1 MYAKRLKSDLVEL
14 CRQRGLRIGR
24 STKEQLIAQL
34 EERDRLDDPIPVPE
48 GSCPGDAAWALGP
61 DRAGRGQTAAE
72 DIPRPF
78 LPMSGGGVGGS
89 PANTEGTLTPA
100 PSRGSS
106 QRSSPSLERRRLEWE
121 REMKMRE
128 LEDHEKQRQHEEK
141 QRQHEQEEKEK
152 QRQHEQEEKER
163 ERQEKERERQEK
175 ERERQEKEKQRQHE
189 LELARLR
196 SSGTPAAVSEGGPKT
211 ARNFDKCFL
220 AQRKE
225 GEDIDSFLTA
235 FENACELHRVD
246 PADRLQFLTP
256 LLDPKAVEVYSRMTG
271 PEAGDYELFKQALLR
286 EFGLTPE
293 MYRRRFRSQR
303 KTPEVTYLQ
312 LANRMQGYARKW
324 TAGARA
330 KEDLLDLI
338 VLEQLYEQCPS
349 DLRLWYFLAA
359 PNVLR
364 VGNEE
369 NVVLQAQDQ
378 EGSLSQ
384 DVRVQIRL
392 FDFPK
397 RATVLQEKVVWLSPA
412 NGSLAMTTV
421 QVPEQYVSKGTEK
434 QYVVVQAMFGDV
446 PLEKYILI
454 SPHTGYTFVQTD
466 KPIYTPSQNV
476 NYRVFAVNHRMDPL
490 EANCIIVIQS
500 PEGITVSSTTR
511 KLEKGLYA
519 GTFHIPEHVSLGSW
533 RIVTRFQS
541 SPWQPHSTEF
551 EVKEYE
557 LPSFDVL
564 LTPTKKFFYL
574 SDDSLTIAIESRYVF
589 NEPVDGYALVIFGV
603 KTETQKIRLQKSLQR
618 VEIND
623 GEGQATLT
631 GQVLREEFANPEE
644 LLNAF
649 IFVNV
654 TVFSSGG
661 DMMQA
666 ENSEVKIV
674 STPYSIRFVRTPGF
688 FKPGMPFNFRVYVTN
703 PDGSPATDVL
713 VCSRDQKG
721 MTKEGLASMVLNT
734 QPSSK
739 TLEVQVATCGP
750 LAPPAQQ
757 ATATKTILA
766 YETPNSSGH
775 LLHIGVETEAAQVG
789 TPLSVMLN
797 TEHRSSEA
805 KQFTILLLSKGR
817 IVRAWTQPRNP
828 GTVVTAR
835 TLDVEPQLLPSFRIV
850 AFYYLPGPAELVAD
864 SVWVDVADGC
874 MGTLRVG
881 PQSKDDKKKEFKPQR
896 ELKLEVTGDPQA
908 MVGLVAVDKAL
919 VTLTKKNK
927 LTQKKVWDMVEEH
940 DIACTAGSGR
950 NHMGV
955 FTDAGLD
962 VATSLGISTT
972 ARTDL
977 RCPQPAARR
986 RRSSLQTL
994 QKKQLK
1000 VDQYPTALERRCCEA
1015 GIRENPMGHS
1025 CEQRTSR
1032 VHLGPPCVA
1041 AFLDCCRYARALT
1054 REDRAKLLLGKTSE
1068 DEGCEDE
1075 DCAGSAVVRSY
1086 FPESWLWEKFV
1097 LTKAAPL
1104 QPGLARHLISK
1115 FLPDSITTWHILAVS
1130 LRKDKGL
1137 CISEPYEVTVKVPF
1151 FIDLR
1156 LPFSVVRNEQVEV
1169 RAVVYNYYE
1178 DDDVLQVLV
1187 EFPYQEPLCSPA
1199 TKGTSFR
1206 QRLRVP
1212 RGSSRAVRIV
1222 VVPLELGPIMVE
1234 VRASAQGLGF
1244 RDTVRRMLNVQ
1255 AGGEIRRLSRSI
1267 ILNPKGQLQQELVRS
1282 HHLENLVPDT
1292 DSEVFISV
1300 QGDLLGETLV
1310 GGLQSSTLQKLITL
1324 PGGCVEQNIFR
1335 VTPNIILTHYLDTTK
1350 QWDQIGVELRDRAIQ
1365 NIVQGYVHQL
1375 RYRERDGSYRPY
1387 AGSTGSTWLTAYILK
1402 VFAMALPLGA
1412 PVDPSQLCASTRWL
1426 IGQRQEASG
1435 CFREDAAIYTPAMQ
1449 GGYRGSDA
1457 DASLTAFVL
1466 VALKGAESICR
1477 NHVNELPDGLWSA
1490 QGYLESRLRS
1500 LQNPYSVAISSY
1512 ALALVNSSLAN
1523 AVLDSFAA
1531 HNKTHWPVDQH
1542 TDRALY
1548 SIEATAYGLL
1558 QKLTLGRFEETHPI
1572 VRWLVESRGFGGGYD
1587 STQTTVIGMQA
1598 LAQYR
1603 ATVPAEKVV
1612 DLKVRVTAPT
1622 RNLAELW
1629 DINNNNAYLQR
1640 SNSKKFYAQ
1649 DTLNITAQGR
1659 GTGTVTLLTV
1669 YHTLPP
1675 VREHECQAF
1684 QLAVT
1689 VEDVPEDKKKHEYID
1704 TFRLR
1709 LQARSLGLRDATM
1722 TIIDISLLTGF
1733 EPDLEDLKQL
1743 TNSVEQYIFLFESKA
1758 TFSNHSVLL
1767 YFRQVRGLAQ
1777 PPACPAPR
1785 DPAPRPPPMWDPAP
1799 RPPHHSVLLYFRQV
1813 RGLAQ
1818 PPACPAPRDPA
1829 PRPPPTWDPAPRPP
1843 HHSVLLY
1850 FCQVRGPV
1858 QPPACPAPR
1867 DPAPRPPHH
1876 SVLLY
1881 FRQVRGLAQ
1890 PPACPAPRD
1899 PAPRPPP
1906 TWDPAPRPPHHSVL
1920 LYFRQVSNQTD
1931 TEVGFRIHQRLELGL
1946 LQPAVATIYEYYEPA
1961 RRCSR
1966 FYNMPSQSALLRKI
1980 CQEEVCKCAQ
1990 DNCLQ
1995 LTPPHGLTED
2005 NLYEKACDTG
2015 MDYGTD
2021 VEVNGKVRR
2030 FVSHAT
2036 CEAALDLREQGQY
2049 LVMGRTRDL
2058 WLSKDSYTYVLGKT
2072 SFIVPWL
2079 SPEEAGTDRRMRRFL
2094 QTLENFAN
2102 FEGCDT

>member
-1 MYAKRLKSDLVEL
+1 M
-14 CRQRGLRIGR
+14 
-24 STKEQLIAQL
+24 
-34 EERDRLDDPIPVPE
+34 
-48 GSCPGDAAWALGP
+48 
-61 DRAGRGQTAAE
+61 
-72 DIPRPF
+72 
-78 LPMSGGGVGGS
+78 
-89 PANTEGTLTPA
+89 
-100 PSRGSS
+100 
-106 QRSSPSLERRRLEWE
+106 
-121 REMKMRE
+121 
-128 LEDHEKQRQHEEK
+128 
-141 QRQHEQEEKEK
+141 
-152 QRQHEQEEKER
+152 
-163 ERQEKERERQEK
+163 
-175 ERERQEKEKQRQHE
+175 
-189 LELARLR
+189 
-196 SSGTPAAVSEGGPKT
+196 
-211 ARNFDKCFL
+211 
-220 AQRKE
+220 
-225 GEDIDSFLTA
+225 
-235 FENACELHRVD
+235 
-246 PADRLQFLTP
+246 
-256 LLDPKAVEVYSRMTG
+256 
-271 PEAGDYELFKQALLR
+271 
-286 EFGLTPE
+286 
-293 MYRRRFRSQR
+293 
-303 KTPEVTYLQ
+303 
-312 LANRMQGYARKW
+312 
-324 TAGARA
+324 GARA
-330 KEDLLDLI
+330 LCLLRGL
-338 VLEQLYEQCPS
+338 LLLGPGLGQAGPM
-349 DLRLWYFLAA
+349 YFLAA

-369 NVVLQAQDQ
+369 NVVLQAQDR

-397 RATVLQEKVVWLSPA
+397 RATMLQEKVVWLRPA

-434 QYVVVQAMFGDV
+434 QYVVVQAIFGDV

-713 VCSRDQKG
+713 VCSRDQKRT
-721 MTKEGLASMVLNT
+721 TKAGLASMVLNT
-734 QPSSK
+734 QPSTK

-757 ATATKTILA
+757 ATATKTIQA

-797 TEHRSSEA
+797 TEHQSSEA

-828 GTVVTAR
+828 GAVVTAW

-850 AFYYLPGPAELVAD
+850 ASYYLPGPAELVAD
-864 SVWVDVADGC
+864 SVWVDVVDGC

-919 VTLTKKNK
+919 VTLNKKNK
-927 LTQKKVWDMVEEH
+927 LTQKKVWDMVEGH

-986 RRSSLQTL
+986 RRRSLQTL

-1015 GIRENPMGHS
+1015 GIQENPMGHS

-1054 REDRAKLLLGKTSE
+1054 REERAKLLLGKTSE
-1068 DEGCEDE
+1068 DEDCEDE
-1075 DCAGSAVVRSY
+1075 DCGGSAVVRSY

-1097 LTKAAPL
+1097 LTEAAPL

-1115 FLPDSITTWHILAVS
+1115 YLPDSITTWHILAVS
-1130 LRKDKGL
+1130 LTKDKGL
-1137 CISEPYEVTVKVPF
+1137 CVSEPYEVTVKVPF
-1151 FIDLR
+1151 FVDLR
-1156 LPFSVVRNEQVEV
+1156 LPFSVVRNEQVEL

-1178 DDDVLQVLV
+1178 DDEVLQRRRVPGQVLV
-1187 EFPYQEPLCSPA
+1187 EFPDQEQLCSPA
-1199 TKGTSFR
+1199 AKGTSFR

-1222 VVPLELGPIMVE
+1222 VVPLELGPVMVE

-1350 QWDQIGVELRDRAIQ
+1350 QWDQIGVELRDRAVQ

-1375 RYRERDGSYRPY
+1375 RYRERDGSYKPY
-1387 AGSTGSTWLTAYILK
+1387 AGSTSSTWLTAYILK

-1412 PVDPSQLCASTRWL
+1412 PVDTSQLCASARWL
-1426 IGQRQEASG
+1426 ISQRQEASG

-1449 GGYRGSDA
+1449 GGYRGSNA
-1457 DASLTAFVL
+1457 DVSLTAFVL

-1477 NHVNELPDGLWSA
+1477 NHVNELPDSLRSA
-1490 QGYLESRLRS
+1490 QGYLEGRLQS
-1500 LQNPYSVAISSY
+1500 LQNPYSAAISSY

-1531 HNKTHWPVDQH
+1531 HDKTHWPVDQH

-1629 DINNNNAYLQR
+1629 DINNSNAYLQR

-1649 DTLNITAQGR
+1649 DTLNITAHGT

-1675 VREHECQAF
+1675 AREHECQAF
-1684 QLAVT
+1684 TLAVT

-1722 TIIDISLLTGF
+1722 TIIDVSLLTGF

-1767 YFRQVRGLAQ
+1767 YFSQI
-1777 PPACPAPR
+1777 
-1785 DPAPRPPPMWDPAP
+1785 
-1799 RPPHHSVLLYFRQV
+1799 
-1813 RGLAQ
+1813 
-1818 PPACPAPRDPA
+1818 
-1829 PRPPPTWDPAPRPP
+1829 
-1843 HHSVLLY
+1843 
-1850 FCQVRGPV
+1850 
-1858 QPPACPAPR
+1858 
-1867 DPAPRPPHH
+1867 
-1876 SVLLY
+1876 
-1881 FRQVRGLAQ
+1881 
-1890 PPACPAPRD
+1890 
-1899 PAPRPPP
+1899 
-1906 TWDPAPRPPHHSVL
+1906 
-1920 LYFRQVSNQTD
+1920 SNQTA
-1931 TEVGFRIHQRLELGL
+1931 TEVGFRIHQRLELGM
-1946 LQPAVATIYEYYEPA
+1946 LQPAVVTIYEYYEPA

-2015 MDYGTD
+2015 VDYVYKVQLEQREPLNSTVSYSMRVLAVIKSGTD
-2021 VEVNGKVRR
+2021 AEVNGKVRR

-2036 CEAALDLREQGQY
+2036 CEAALGLREQSQY

-2094 QTLENFAN
+2094 QTLGNFAN

>member
-1 MYAKRLKSDLVEL
+1 M
-14 CRQRGLRIGR
+14 
-24 STKEQLIAQL
+24 
-34 EERDRLDDPIPVPE
+34 
-48 GSCPGDAAWALGP
+48 
-61 DRAGRGQTAAE
+61 
-72 DIPRPF
+72 
-78 LPMSGGGVGGS
+78 
-89 PANTEGTLTPA
+89 
-100 PSRGSS
+100 
-106 QRSSPSLERRRLEWE
+106 
-121 REMKMRE
+121 
-128 LEDHEKQRQHEEK
+128 
-141 QRQHEQEEKEK
+141 
-152 QRQHEQEEKER
+152 
-163 ERQEKERERQEK
+163 
-175 ERERQEKEKQRQHE
+175 
-189 LELARLR
+189 
-196 SSGTPAAVSEGGPKT
+196 
-211 ARNFDKCFL
+211 
-220 AQRKE
+220 
-225 GEDIDSFLTA
+225 
-235 FENACELHRVD
+235 
-246 PADRLQFLTP
+246 
-256 LLDPKAVEVYSRMTG
+256 
-271 PEAGDYELFKQALLR
+271 
-286 EFGLTPE
+286 
-293 MYRRRFRSQR
+293 
-303 KTPEVTYLQ
+303 
-312 LANRMQGYARKW
+312 
-324 TAGARA
+324 GARA
-330 KEDLLDLI
+330 LCLLRGL
-338 VLEQLYEQCPS
+338 LLLGPGLGQAGPM
-349 DLRLWYFLAA
+349 YFLAA

-369 NVVLQAQDQ
+369 NVVLQAQDR

-757 ATATKTILA
+757 ATAMKTILA

-864 SVWVDVADGC
+864 SVWVDVVDGC

-986 RRSSLQTL
+986 RRRSLQTL

-1137 CISEPYEVTVKVPF
+1137 CVSEPYEVTVKVPF

-1156 LPFSVVRNEQVEV
+1156 LPFSVVRNEQVEL

-1178 DDDVLQVLV
+1178 DDEVLQRRRVPGQVLV
-1187 EFPYQEPLCSPA
+1187 EFPYQEQLCSPA

-1244 RDTVRRMLNVQ
+1244 RDSVRRMLNVQ

-1412 PVDPSQLCASTRWL
+1412 PVDTSQLCASTRWL

-1466 VALKGAESICR
+1466 VALKGAESLCR
-1477 NHVNELPDGLWSA
+1477 NHVNELPDGLRSA

-1558 QKLTLGRFEETHPI
+1558 QKLTLGHFEETHPI
-1572 VRWLVESRGFGGGYD
+1572 VRWLVESRGFGGGYE
-1587 STQTTVIGMQA
+1587 STQTTVIGMEA

-1603 ATVPAEKVV
+1603 ATVPTEKVI

-1649 DTLNITAQGR
+1649 DTLNITAHGR

-1675 VREHECQAF
+1675 AREHECQAF

-1722 TIIDISLLTGF
+1722 TIIDVSLLTGF

-1758 TFSNHSVLL
+1758 TFSN
-1767 YFRQVRGLAQ
+1767 
-1777 PPACPAPR
+1777 
-1785 DPAPRPPPMWDPAP
+1785 
-1799 RPPHHSVLLYFRQV
+1799 
-1813 RGLAQ
+1813 
-1818 PPACPAPRDPA
+1818 
-1829 PRPPPTWDPAPRPP
+1829 
-1843 HHSVLLY
+1843 
-1850 FCQVRGPV
+1850 
-1858 QPPACPAPR
+1858 
-1867 DPAPRPPHH
+1867 
-1876 SVLLY
+1876 
-1881 FRQVRGLAQ
+1881 
-1890 PPACPAPRD
+1890 
-1899 PAPRPPP
+1899 
-1906 TWDPAPRPPHHSVL
+1906 HSVL

-2005 NLYEKACDTG
+2005 SLYEKACDTG
-2015 MDYGTD
+2015 MDYVYKLQLEQREPFNSTVFYSMRVLAVIKSGTD
-2021 VEVNGKVRR
+2021 AEVNGKVRR

>member
-1 MYAKRLKSDLVEL
+1 MGTRAL
-14 CRQRGLRIGR
+14 CLLRGL
-24 STKEQLIAQL
+24 LL
-34 EERDRLDDPIPVPE
+34 
-48 GSCPGDAAWALGP
+48 LGP
-61 DRAGRGQTAAE
+61 GLGQAG
-72 DIPRPF
+72 
-78 LPMSGGGVGGS
+78 PM
-89 PANTEGTLTPA
+89 
-100 PSRGSS
+100 
-106 QRSSPSLERRRLEWE
+106 
-121 REMKMRE
+121 
-128 LEDHEKQRQHEEK
+128 
-141 QRQHEQEEKEK
+141 
-152 QRQHEQEEKER
+152 
-163 ERQEKERERQEK
+163 
-175 ERERQEKEKQRQHE
+175 
-189 LELARLR
+189 
-196 SSGTPAAVSEGGPKT
+196 
-211 ARNFDKCFL
+211 
-220 AQRKE
+220 
-225 GEDIDSFLTA
+225 
-235 FENACELHRVD
+235 
-246 PADRLQFLTP
+246 
-256 LLDPKAVEVYSRMTG
+256 
-271 PEAGDYELFKQALLR
+271 
-286 EFGLTPE
+286 
-293 MYRRRFRSQR
+293 
-303 KTPEVTYLQ
+303 
-312 LANRMQGYARKW
+312 
-324 TAGARA
+324 
-330 KEDLLDLI
+330 
-338 VLEQLYEQCPS
+338 
-349 DLRLWYFLAA
+349 YFLAA

-369 NVVLQAQDQ
+369 NVVLQAQDR

-908 MVGLVAVDKAL
+908 MVGLVAMDKAL

-1041 AFLDCCRYARALT
+1041 AFLDCCRYAQALT

-1137 CISEPYEVTVKVPF
+1137 CVSEPYEVTVKVPF

-1156 LPFSVVRNEQVEV
+1156 LPFSVVRNEQVEL

-1178 DDDVLQVLV
+1178 DDEVLQVLV
-1187 EFPYQEPLCSPA
+1187 EFPYQEQLCSPA

-1300 QGDLLGETLV
+1300 QELHAAEADHTA
-1310 GGLQSSTLQKLITL
+1310 
-1324 PGGCVEQNIFR
+1324 GGCVEQNIFR

-1375 RYRERDGSYRPY
+1375 RYREHDGSYRPY

-1412 PVDPSQLCASTRWL
+1412 PVDTSQLCASTRWL

-1477 NHVNELPDGLWSA
+1477 NHVNELPDGLRSA

-1669 YHTLPP
+1669 YRTLPP
-1675 VREHECQAF
+1675 AREHECQAF

-1722 TIIDISLLTGF
+1722 TIIDVSLLTGF

-1758 TFSNHSVLL
+1758 TFSN
-1767 YFRQVRGLAQ
+1767 
-1777 PPACPAPR
+1777 
-1785 DPAPRPPPMWDPAP
+1785 
-1799 RPPHHSVLLYFRQV
+1799 
-1813 RGLAQ
+1813 
-1818 PPACPAPRDPA
+1818 
-1829 PRPPPTWDPAPRPP
+1829 
-1843 HHSVLLY
+1843 
-1850 FCQVRGPV
+1850 
-1858 QPPACPAPR
+1858 
-1867 DPAPRPPHH
+1867 
-1876 SVLLY
+1876 
-1881 FRQVRGLAQ
+1881 
-1890 PPACPAPRD
+1890 
-1899 PAPRPPP
+1899 
-1906 TWDPAPRPPHHSVL
+1906 HSVL

-2005 NLYEKACDTG
+2005 DLYEKACDTG
-2015 MDYGTD
+2015 MDYVYKLQLEQREPLNSTVSYSMRVLAVIKSGTD
-2021 VEVNGKVRR
+2021 AEVNGKVRR